1 MSAKW
6 VLLES
11 SVRDDLRA
19 IERLY
24 DELGHPRLDGTE
36 SEEDRIVVAYRLH
49 NLYSAFENIFK
60 NIASAFENKLD
71 ERSGW
76 HRELLRRMRL
86 DLMPVRPAL
95 LDETS
100 YEKLDEMLRFR
111 HLFRAAYS
119 LHFDS
124 ARLRLVLAKT
134 LELRPLYLPQV
145 ERFLEFLHTLE

>member
-11 SVRDDLRA
+11 SIRDDVQA

-24 DELGHPRLDGTE
+24 EDLGQPRLDGSE
-36 SEEDRIVVAYRLH
+36 SEEERIVVGYRLH
-49 NLYSAFENIFK
+49 NLYSAFENIFR
-60 NIASAFENKLD
+60 NIAAAFENRLD
-71 ERSGW
+71 ERAGW

-86 DLMPVRPAL
+86 NLEPVRPAL
-95 LDETS
+95 IDDEA

-119 LHFDS
+119 VHFDP
-124 ARLRLVLAKT
+124 ARLRLVLDKA
-134 LELRPLYLPQV
+134 LELRPLYPAQV
-145 ERFLEFLHTLE
+145 ERFLAFLRTLE

>member
-11 SVRDDLRA
+11 SIRDDLRS

-24 DELGHPRLDGTE
+24 EDLGHPRLDGSETE
-36 SEEDRIVVAYRLH
+36 EERIVVAYRLH
-49 NLYSAFENIFK
+49 NLYSAFENIFR
-60 NIASAFENKLD
+60 NIAAAFENRLD
-71 ERSGW
+71 ERGGW

-86 DLMPVRPAL
+86 DLQPVRPAL
-95 LDETS
+95 IDDET

-119 LHFDS
+119 VSFDP
-124 ARLRLVLAKT
+124 ARLRLVLDKA
-134 LELRPLYLPQV
+134 LDLRPLYPPQV
-145 ERFLEFLHTLE
+145 ERFLEFLHLLE